1 MRTTRRP
8 TLAILASMVILAG
21 MLTNHFVVA
30 QPGSSGAD
38 SASLQLLVQVASSA
52 GTYAQGAVVLASSS
66 GLNVS
71 SETALVA
78 AGNASLLAA
87 EAALST
93 GGDLDAGI
101 QDAHDAMGNFTAAVT
116 SAGTSI
122 QEAGLTPTVDVQ
134 ADLGTVA
141 SLNDSTREVSSII
154 DETCASTSVGPSL
167 SGQFLQDC
175 GTAKSWIVNATAELS
190 SAASLL
196 AAVETGAPGSSTAG
210 FAGITSQAR
219 ADIAGA
225 DAELSTLVPFTYAS
239 RGEAYANGPLASLL
253 AAANASAELQGTL
266 VGWFGVDASTYQ
278 SDSAS
283 QSSTSQ
289 AVTVSA
295 TAAASAI
302 SSVSMTSVTTS
313 ISAQQATLAGALS
326 SLTSFSQAVA
336 ALPLPAGASSGLQS
350 DATAAE
356 TSESAYDSSL
366 SSLGSSA
373 GSIASVTADGF
384 SAYAATFYALGNTE
398 GTEAAAFAA
407 SLASLQAQ
415 VGIVAGDFPLIT
427 ALGTWDTTL
436 TQLETT
442 VGTGASGVSSSLQA
456 AHSST
461 ETVSS
466 SIASLNTAVQ
476 AATQGE
482 VSSSLLQNVS
492 SVYASESQLL
502 NSTALGS
509 LSSASSSLQT
519 EAQLA
524 SGFAASSQS
533 LLSTSIAAFA
543 AASQALDSQ
552 VSSLDSQSQSTSN
565 SMSSASAY
573 LTADLDARTGAVASA
588 SSLIAQAVAAFDA
601 LEVPQGAALLSQAS
615 TALTAGA

>member
-8 TLAILASMVILAG
+8 TLAILASVVILAG

-141 SLNDSTREVSSII
+141 SLNDSTQEVSSII
-154 DETCASTSVGPSL
+154 DETCASTSVGPS

-336 ALPLPAGASSGLQS
+336 ALPLPAGALSGLQS